1 MAGVIRVLAA
11 VAFAGATGFN
21 GTAQQLA
28 PPTPQSGFTHV
39 LASRPA
45 KQPHGALGAGFK
57 SGWAVIYQKG
67 TTKSPVEALLNV
79 YVYKNAAQAGA
90 AYTKTC
96 TTCSAHVVA
105 RGVSLKFGG
114 GSAVQAVATCHNVFA
129 SVIADGS
136 ESTTKLVHDAG
147 FLAGVV
153 FGRAVGLGMPSC
165 KT

>member
-1 MAGVIRVLAA
+1 MAGVIRLLAA
-11 VAFAGATGFN
+11 AAFAGATGFN

-28 PPTPQSGFTHV
+28 PPAPQSGFTHV

-45 KQPHGALGAGFK
+45 KQPRGAIGAGFK

-67 TTKSPVEALLNV
+67 TTASPVEAVLSV
-79 YVYKNAAQAGA
+79 YVYKNAAEAKT

-96 TTCSAHVVA
+96 TSCSAHVVA

-114 GSAVQAVATCHNVFA
+114 GSAVQAVAACRNVFA
-129 SVIADGS
+129 SVVADGR
-136 ESTTKLVHDAG
+136 ESTEKLVHDAG

>member
-1 MAGVIRVLAA
+1 MASVIHVLAGAA
-11 VAFAGATGFN
+11 VVAATGFN
-21 GTAQQLA
+21 GTAQQLV
-28 PPTPQSGFTHV
+28 PPPPQSGFTHV

-45 KQPHGALGAGFK
+45 KQPRGAIGTGFK

-67 TTKSPVEALLNV
+67 TTKAPIEAVLTV
-79 YVYKNAAQAGA
+79 YVYKNATEAKT

-96 TTCSAHVVA
+96 TACSARVVA
-105 RGVSLKFGG
+105 QGVSLKFGG
-114 GSAVQAVATCHNVFA
+114 GSAVQAVAACRNVFA
-129 SVIADGS
+129 SVIANGS
-136 ESTTKLVHDAG
+136 EPTEKLVHDAG

>member
-11 VAFAGATGFN
+11 AAFAAATGFN

-28 PPTPQSGFTHV
+28 PPASQSGFTHV

-45 KQPHGALGAGFK
+45 KQPRGAIGAGFK
-57 SGWAVIYQKG
+57 SGWAALYQKG
-67 TTKSPVEALLNV
+67 TTKSPIEAVLSV
-79 YVYKNAAQAGA
+79 YVYKNASEAKT
-90 AYTKTC
+90 AYTQTCKTC
-96 TTCSAHVVA
+96 TAHVVA
-105 RGVSLKFGG
+105 QGVSLKFGG

-129 SVIADGS
+129 TVVADGH
-136 ESTTKLVHDAG
+136 ESTAKLVHDAG

-165 KT
+165 NA